1 MSADGTW
8 HITID
13 TPMGARMA
21 KLILTTDGGT
31 LRGQQSGDEG
41 TTDIYDGTV
50 NGNEVAWKVN
60 ITQPMPLSLAFS
72 GKVDGDKIS
81 GSIDTGAF
89 GSLSFSGARG

>member
-1 MSADGTW
+1 MAADGTW

-21 KLILTTDGGT
+21 KLTLTTDGGT

-81 GSIDTGAF
+81 GGVDTGAF

>member
-1 MSADGTW
+1 MSAEGTC

-13 TPMGARMA
+13 TPMDERMA
-21 KLILTTDGGT
+21 KLILTTDGRT
-31 LRGQQSGDEG
+31 LRGQQSGGEG
-41 TTDIYDGTV
+41 PTDIYDGTV

-81 GSIDTGAF
+81 GAVDTGAF